1 MTESVRLLRLKSVY
15 KLIEKEGGFLPPF
28 IFFKML
34 CFFSVFVVK
43 YLIMLKCKL
52 VSFLRKVEQFEVD
65 YRELCRAPA
74 EHTKHIKAVF
84 DWFDSVIYAL
94 LAIFVIFAFLF
105 RLVGVSGQSMEPTLH
120 NGDWLAVRAVN
131 TKINRGEI
139 VVVTQPNKLNEPII
153 KRVIAVAG
161 DTVDIDFRTGKV
173 TVNGVVSDE
182 PYIAEKTERSFDT
195 SFPLTVPQNCVFVM
209 GVNRNHSLD
218 SRSSVIGFID
228 TRYIL
233 GVAEFRLIPVG
244 DWKIDSNGK

>member
-1 MTESVRLLRLKSVY
+1 M
-15 KLIEKEGGFLPPF
+15 
-28 IFFKML
+28 
-34 CFFSVFVVK
+34 
-43 YLIMLKCKL
+43 
-52 VSFLRKVEQFEVD
+52 SFLRKVEQFEVD
-65 YRELCRAPA
+65 YRELRRTSSASV
-74 EHTKHIKAVF
+74 KRIKASF
-84 DWFDSVIYAL
+84 DWLDSIIYAL
-94 LAIFVIFAFLF
+94 LAIFILFTFLF

-131 TKINRGEI
+131 TKINRGDI
-139 VVVTQPNKLNEPII
+139 VVVTQPNRLNEPII

-161 DTVDIDFRTGKV
+161 DTVDINFFTGEV
-173 TVNGVVSDE
+173 TVNGVVTDE
-182 PYIAEKTERSFDT
+182 PYIAEKTVRSFDT

-209 GVNRNHSLD
+209 GDNRNHSLD

>member
-1 MTESVRLLRLKSVY
+1 M
-15 KLIEKEGGFLPPF
+15 
-28 IFFKML
+28 
-34 CFFSVFVVK
+34 
-43 YLIMLKCKL
+43 
-52 VSFLRKVEQFEVD
+52 SFLRKVEQFEVD
-65 YRELCRAPA
+65 YRELRRTSSASV
-74 EHTKHIKAVF
+74 KRIKASF
-84 DWFDSVIYAL
+84 DWLDSIIYAL
-94 LAIFVIFAFLF
+94 LAIFILFTFLF

-131 TKINRGEI
+131 TKINRGDI
-139 VVVTQPNKLNEPII
+139 VVVTQPNRLNEPII

-161 DTVDIDFRTGKV
+161 DIVDINFFTGEV
-173 TVNGVVSDE
+173 TVNGVVTDE
-182 PYIAEKTERSFDT
+182 PYIAEKTVRSFDT

-209 GVNRNHSLD
+209 GDNRNHSLD

>member
-1 MTESVRLLRLKSVY
+1 M
-15 KLIEKEGGFLPPF
+15 PPF
-28 IFFKML
+28 IFLQNVLPFLRFCCKIL
-34 CFFSVFVVK
+34 SVIFSLYSK
-43 YLIMLKCKL
+43 NEKL

-65 YRELCRAPA
+65 YRELRRTSSASV
-74 EHTKHIKAVF
+74 KRIKASF
-84 DWFDSVIYAL
+84 DWLDSVIYAL
-94 LAIFVIFAFLF
+94 LAIFILFTFLF

-120 NGDWLAVRAVN
+120 NGDWLAIRAVN
-131 TKINRGEI
+131 TRINRGDI
-139 VVVTQPNKLNEPII
+139 VVVTQPNRLNEPII

-161 DTVDIDFRTGKV
+161 DTVDIDFFTGEV
-173 TVNGVVSDE
+173 TVNGVVTDE
-182 PYIAEKTERSFDT
+182 PYIAEKTVRSFDT

-209 GVNRNHSLD
+209 GDNRNHSLD

>member
-1 MTESVRLLRLKSVY
+1 M
-15 KLIEKEGGFLPPF
+15 
-28 IFFKML
+28 
-34 CFFSVFVVK
+34 
-43 YLIMLKCKL
+43 
-52 VSFLRKVEQFEVD
+52 SFLRKVEQFEVD
-65 YRELCRAPA
+65 YRELRRTSSACVKR
-74 EHTKHIKAVF
+74 IKASF
-84 DWFDSVIYAL
+84 DWLDSVIYAL
-94 LAIFVIFAFLF
+94 LAIFILFTFLF

-131 TKINRGEI
+131 TKINRGDI
-139 VVVTQPNKLNEPII
+139 VVVTQPNRLNEPII

-161 DTVDIDFRTGKV
+161 DTVDINFFTGEV
-173 TVNGVVSDE
+173 TVNGVVTDE
-182 PYIAEKTERSFDT
+182 PYIAEKTVRSFDT

-209 GVNRNHSLD
+209 GDNRNHSLD

>member
-1 MTESVRLLRLKSVY
+1 M
-15 KLIEKEGGFLPPF
+15 
-28 IFFKML
+28 
-34 CFFSVFVVK
+34 
-43 YLIMLKCKL
+43 
-52 VSFLRKVEQFEVD
+52 RKVEQFEVD
-65 YRELCRAPA
+65 YRELRRTSSASV
-74 EHTKHIKAVF
+74 KRIKASF
-84 DWFDSVIYAL
+84 DWLDSIIYAL
-94 LAIFVIFAFLF
+94 LAIFILFTFLF

-131 TKINRGEI
+131 TKINRGDI
-139 VVVTQPNKLNEPII
+139 VVVTQPNRLNEPII

-161 DTVDIDFRTGKV
+161 DTVDINFFTGEV
-173 TVNGVVSDE
+173 TVNGVVTDE
-182 PYIAEKTERSFDT
+182 PYIAEKTVRSFDT

-209 GVNRNHSLD
+209 GDNRNHSLD

>member
-1 MTESVRLLRLKSVY
+1 M
-15 KLIEKEGGFLPPF
+15 PPF
-28 IFFKML
+28 IFCKML

-161 DTVDIDFRTGKV
+161 DTVDIDLDRKS
-173 TVNGVVSDE
+173 VV
-182 PYIAEKTERSFDT
+182 
-195 SFPLTVPQNCVFVM
+195 
-209 GVNRNHSLD
+209 
-218 SRSSVIGFID
+218 
-228 TRYIL
+228 
-233 GVAEFRLIPVG
+233 
-244 DWKIDSNGK
+244 